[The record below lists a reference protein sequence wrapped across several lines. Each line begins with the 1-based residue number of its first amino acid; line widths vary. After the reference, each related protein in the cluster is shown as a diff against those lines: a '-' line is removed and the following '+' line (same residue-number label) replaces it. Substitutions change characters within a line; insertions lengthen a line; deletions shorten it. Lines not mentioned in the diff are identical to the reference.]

1 MNITFYKEDL
11 KRIWNENNLT
21 YDYFIQFDGSIDV
34 YVEWGDWKHDHL
46 FINFIMKKN
55 NYRLVS
61 ERTTEEDGDDA
72 YSSIHKFIYGA

>member
-34 YVEWGDWKHDHL
+34 YVKWGDWKHDHL

-61 ERTTEEDGDDA
+61 ETTTEENGDDA
-72 YSSIHKFIYGA
+72 YSSIHKFSYGA